1 MLCIHI
7 IKQIFSPIYAAQV
20 PASLFVVPEGRY
32 LYEGT
37 GLVAECIAY
46 GSPRPSITWSSPALG
61 ITDFAT
67 AESDET
73 TVVSRDEIVDGL
85 ILTYSTLHI
94 CPSLI
99 STLSRYFVEIQCSTT
114 NGLSPPIGVQSAMFT
129 ASPYSELVSESSLF
143 F

>member
-1 MLCIHI
+1 MLSIL
-7 IKQIFSPIYAAQV
+7 FLPFVAQV

-32 LYEGT
+32 RYQGT

-46 GSPRPSITWSSPALG
+46 GSPRPSITWSSQALG

-67 AESDET
+67 AESNGSTT
-73 TVVSRDEIVDGL
+73 TVVSRDEVVDGL

-99 STLSRYFVEIQCSTT
+99 SMLSRYLVEIQCSTT
-114 NGLSPPIGVQSAMFT
+114 NGLSPPIGVRSASFT
-129 ASPYSELVSESSLF
+129 ASPFSKLVFEL
-143 F
+143 